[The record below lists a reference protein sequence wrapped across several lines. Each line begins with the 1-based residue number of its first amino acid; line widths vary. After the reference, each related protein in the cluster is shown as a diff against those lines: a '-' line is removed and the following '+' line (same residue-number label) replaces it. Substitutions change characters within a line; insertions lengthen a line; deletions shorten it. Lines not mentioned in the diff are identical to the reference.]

1 MMAMQSSILASTM
14 HSKGILDAGDAAW
27 LKRACL
33 GTAKGRLVLR
43 ALFARVDSEPCRPRE
58 DAERAI
64 TFQTGP
70 TKHSA

>member
-43 ALFARVDSEPCRPRE
+43 ALFAL
-58 DAERAI
+58 AWIANHAALA
-64 TFQTGP
+64 
-70 TKHSA
+70 KMLSAR